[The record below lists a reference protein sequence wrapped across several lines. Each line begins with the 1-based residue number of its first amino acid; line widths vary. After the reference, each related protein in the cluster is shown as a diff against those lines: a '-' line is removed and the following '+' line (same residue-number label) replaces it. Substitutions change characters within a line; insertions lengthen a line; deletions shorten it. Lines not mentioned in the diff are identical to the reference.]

1 MKRLFATRIP
11 LAAAIALLLNS
22 FSASAQE
29 LYFTK
34 EQMPDMLK
42 CLPAPPDS
50 GSSAFDYDVL
60 RYMWG
65 KKMRQDKQR
74 ADLAIRDATWSL
86 DTLAAILS
94 TPFGHPINAED
105 TPQIFK
111 LLVDGISTIEQVR
124 LEPKAHYSRKRPYV
138 YFNEHS
144 LTVWEET
151 ELSGEGSYPS
161 GHTIRAWS
169 AALLLTEVNPAAT
182 EALFERAYIAGE
194 SRVIAGAHWQSDV
207 DASRLAASIAYARLQ
222 SSEAFR
228 SQVRKARSEFR
239 GLSHRSRP

>member
-74 ADLAIRDATWSL
+74 AELAIRDATWSL
-86 DTLAAILS
+86 DTLAAIFS

-105 TPQIFK
+105 TP
-111 LLVDGISTIEQVR
+111 
-124 LEPKAHYSRKRPYV
+124 
-138 YFNEHS
+138 
-144 LTVWEET
+144 
-151 ELSGEGSYPS
+151 
-161 GHTIRAWS
+161 AWS